1 MGPAEN
7 FDHVEMTVEQMK
19 ENGGLIVDIRTPPEW
34 AQTGVIEGAKLVT
47 FSDPQSFLDAV
58 WPEIEDGRDLLLVC
72 RSGGRTA
79 AAGQYL
85 SQVIPNRVVSVAGG
99 MINILAG
106 GYDPVAPEM

>member
-7 FDHVEMTVEQMK
+7 FDHVEMSVEQMK
-19 ENGGLIVDIRTPPEW
+19 ENGGLIVDIRTPAEW
-34 AQTGVIEGAKLVT
+34 AETGVIEGARLVT
-47 FSDPQSFLDAV
+47 FQDPQDFLDAV
-58 WPEIEDGRDLLLVC
+58 WSEIEDGRDLLLVC

-85 SQVIPNRVVSVAGG
+85 APMIPNRVVSVAGG

-106 GYDPVAPEM
+106 GYSPVAPEL